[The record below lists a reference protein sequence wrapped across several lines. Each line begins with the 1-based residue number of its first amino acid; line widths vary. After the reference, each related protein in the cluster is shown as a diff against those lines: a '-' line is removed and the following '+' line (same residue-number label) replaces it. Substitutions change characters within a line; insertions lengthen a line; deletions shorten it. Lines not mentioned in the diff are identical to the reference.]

1 MPASENELEQCPC
14 KLKKK
19 RGLDVTWSSAG
30 HAERWRDRYC
40 PDVMLNFRPVVL
52 RRMLAVV
59 WRGRQEPIPAPW
71 ENEIVLRTLW
81 PELPAEAIR
90 VHALQ
95 RVRDAA
101 LVSVDEFGHSAG
113 RSDLQHT
120 GSIPFTAAP
129 DRPGPT

>member
-30 HAERWRDRYC
+30 NPERWRDRYC

-52 RRMLAVV
+52 RRRLAVV

-71 ENEIVLRTLW
+71 ENENVLRTLW
-81 PELPAEAIR
+81 PEIPAEANPG
-90 VHALQ
+90 HALQ
-95 RVRDAA
+95 RVPGQA
-101 LVSVDEFGHSAG
+101 LGSSDES
-113 RSDLQHT
+113 
-120 GSIPFTAAP
+120 
-129 DRPGPT
+129 